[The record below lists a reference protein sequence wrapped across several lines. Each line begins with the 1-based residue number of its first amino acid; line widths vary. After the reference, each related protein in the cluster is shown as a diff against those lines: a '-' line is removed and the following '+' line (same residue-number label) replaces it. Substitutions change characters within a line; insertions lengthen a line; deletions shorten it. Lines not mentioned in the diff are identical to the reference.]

1 MVQRQLMKRSLP
13 NYETITGGLEPS
25 KVKADPFLGKW
36 FMERVPDDIIKRVE
50 GCSTPWLE
58 LSGGENLWPEEKKFF
73 EVARSAALAQ
83 TKMIFE
89 DQGLATRESSKPSRL
104 YEGEKLLR
112 RLLAAGYFKP
122 GSEDLE
128 TLLNSTDAKG
138 RREIE
143 DVIEKDTKARARHP
157 STDWKEKDPE
167 IIEHEI
173 LQDKERLFLITTWL
187 RWGEEGFPGLCFF
200 KLKDVVTVMETVFP
214 RTRTENAHK
223 RYGERMIE
231 RLGLKFFNH
240 NRPLIL
246 EATPQTG
253 GYIQVRYQGLKPFRF
268 DRNSEEEPSEK
279 RRTNKVLLPGLKL
292 FGEPIYPAS
301 K

>member
-1 MVQRQLMKRSLP
+1 MKKQLPS
-13 NYETITGGLEPS
+13 YETTTGGLEPS
-25 KVKADPFLGKW
+25 KVKADPFLGEA
-36 FMERVPDDIIKRVE
+36 FMTRVPDDIIKRVE

-58 LSGGENLWPEEKKFF
+58 LSRGENLWPEEKKFF

-112 RLLAAGYFKP
+112 RLLAAGYFIP

-157 STDWKEKDPE
+157 CTDWKEKDPE

-187 RWGEEGFPGLCFF
+187 RWGEDGCPGLCFY
-200 KLKDVVTVMETVFP
+200 KLDDIVTVMETVFP
-214 RTRTENAHK
+214 RIQSKDPHK
-223 RYGERMIE
+223 RYGKRMIE
-231 RLGLKFFNH
+231 RLGLKLFNRK
-240 NRPLIL
+240 RPLIL
-246 EATPQTG
+246 DVDPKPG
-253 GYIQVRYQGLKPFRF
+253 GYIQVRYQGFRPIRI
-268 DRNSEEEPSEK
+268 DRKSREGK
-279 RRTNKVLLPGLKL
+279 KTDKHLLPPLEL
-292 FGEPIYPAS
+292 FGEPIYPS
-301 K
+301 SI